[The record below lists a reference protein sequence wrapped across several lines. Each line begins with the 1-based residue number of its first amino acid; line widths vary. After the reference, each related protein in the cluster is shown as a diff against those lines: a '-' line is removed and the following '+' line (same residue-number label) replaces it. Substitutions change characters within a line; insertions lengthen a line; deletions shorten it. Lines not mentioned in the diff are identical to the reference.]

1 MLAEENNGSA
11 TSLFEPSFAL
21 LLHSFLLVLVLVLV
35 LVLDEEDVSTLS
47 ETFPS
52 VKLLRLSSSN
62 I

>member
-35 LVLDEEDVSTLS
+35 LDEEDVSTLS